1 MGKIYEPSLPKLM
14 EAIAAEARGMKGL
27 DRRNFLKGGVAAVAG
42 LASVQIIPKASASSN
57 LPPNLP
63 KWQSHLGPG
72 VVSKPYGEPSEFE
85 DLQRRTVPWLTVDAA
100 SSISMTPLQDLEGI
114 ITPSGLVFERYHGGI
129 PNVDPDQHRLIIH
142 GLVERPLVLT
152 MEDLR
157 RFPSVSE
164 IRFIECPANGG
175 MEWRGAQ
182 MEALQ
187 FTHGM
192 LACCEWTGIKLSTL
206 LDEVGV
212 KPEGKWVLAE
222 GADAA
227 GMSRSIPLEKA
238 LDDTIIAWGQ
248 NGEALRPEQ
257 GYPLRMLNPGWEGNT
272 SVKWLRRLE
281 IGDQPWHHRE
291 ETSKYTDL
299 MPDGRAR
306 RFSWVQEANSVITS
320 PCPEKPLKQAGF
332 VEIRGF
338 AWSGRGKIRAV
349 DISFDGGVNWERTE
363 LKGLVLSKALTQF
376 SYRTTWDGQPWLLQ
390 SRAIDETGYVQPTL
404 KQLRDERGGWSIYH
418 KNSIHT
424 WNVMENGDVFNVQIS

>member
-257 GYPLRMLNPGWEGNT
+257 GSPLRMLNPGWEGNT

-376 SYRTTWDGQPWLLQ
+376 SYRTTWNGQPWLLQ